1 MTVEYSARSHVG
13 KVRGNNE
20 DNLYADGVILT
31 ADIREHSFA
40 IDGSAY
46 FPAVFAVCDG
56 MGGEEDGEIASQMA
70 AQTILAYAEK
80 IKSNI
85 SGPLDET
92 IQSYV
97 NYVNELI
104 ISEANIYGKRMG
116 TTLALAVAA
125 EGGVFCFN
133 LGDSRIYCLQRKSFR
148 KVTNDHTLAAGQ
160 VRNGTIT
167 ANQAAYVKDGN
178 KLTRCIGIGDKL
190 IVESYPPILGKCRI
204 LICSDG
210 LTDMVREADI
220 ENALRGCEGA
230 ADAADHLLD
239 AALKNG
245 GKDNVTLI
253 VIDIKNSKIPFLHSI
268 VNKLKG

>member
-13 KVRGNNE
+13 RVRGNNE

-31 ADIREHSFA
+31 PDIREHSFA

-56 MGGEEDGEIASQMA
+56 MGGEEDGEIASHMA
-70 AQTILAYAEK
+70 VQAIFTYAEK
-80 IKSNI
+80 IKSKI
-85 SGPLDET
+85 PGHLDKI

-97 NYVNELI
+97 NNVNELI
-104 ISEANIYGKRMG
+104 LSEVNIYGKRMG
-116 TTLALAVAA
+116 TTLALTVAA
-125 EGGVFCFN
+125 ESGIFCFN

-148 KVTNDHTLAAGQ
+148 QITNDHTLAAEQ
-160 VRNGTIT
+160 IRNGIIT
-167 ANQAAYVKDGN
+167 TEQAAYVKNGN

-190 IVESYPPILGKCRI
+190 TVESYPPILGKCRI

-210 LTDMVREADI
+210 LTDMVSEAKI
-220 ENALRGCEGA
+220 ENVLRGYEGA
-230 ADAADHLLD
+230 SDAADHLLD
-239 AALKNG
+239 TALKNG
-245 GKDNVTLI
+245 GKDNVTVI
-253 VIDIKNSKIPFLHSI
+253 VIDIKDSKIPFLHSI